1 MAVAYAV
8 CAAVGTPVE
17 RESVEESWG
26 VVETTMTVRTNAR
39 PVGSSAAACVSMYT
53 KYKYTDRNN
62 GLLGNGR
69 AWGQLIRAA
78 GGIGFAIVALRSLKP
93 AASSWPQKKSR

>member
-1 MAVAYAV
+1 
-8 CAAVGTPVE
+8 
-17 RESVEESWG
+17 
-26 VVETTMTVRTNAR
+26 
-39 PVGSSAAACVSMYT
+39 MYT